1 MNYTGRWK
9 GLISARSLPAKKKR
23 RAAMFDSVYHNL
35 IKIGYTHPL
44 HPTITHLTIGLVM
57 AAFIFLMV
65 GYLSKRDRF
74 FQTARHIFVLTL
86 ATLPITVLLGYMD
99 WQHFY
104 KGAWLLPFQIKFLLA
119 GLLLIFLIVS
129 TLLAFINQSGSG
141 KLVITEIVCLLAVI
155 GLGFFGGELVY
166 GPGGKT
172 TGASIEKT
180 REALANTGNMVFEN
194 NCSACHY
201 IDRTDEKV
209 GPGLK
214 GLFQMGTLP
223 VSGQT
228 ANEESI
234 RKQLATPY
242 KNMPEFKSL
251 SEEEVTALI
260 AFLETI

>member
-1 MNYTGRWK
+1 
-9 GLISARSLPAKKKR
+9 
-23 RAAMFDSVYHNL
+23 MFDSIYHIL
-35 IKIGYTHPL
+35 TKIGYTHPL
-44 HPTITHLTIGLVM
+44 HPTVTHLTIGLVM
-57 AAFIFLMV
+57 GAFIFLIV

-74 FQTARHIFVLTL
+74 FKTARHILVLTL

-104 KGAWLLPFQIKFLLA
+104 KGAWLFLFQIKFLLA

-129 TLLAFINQSGSG
+129 ILLAFVNPSGSG
-141 KLVITEIVCLLAVI
+141 KLIVTQIVCLLAVI

-166 GPGGKT
+166 GPG
-172 TGASIEKT
+172 EKT
-180 REALANTGNMVFEN
+180 SEGLANTGNMVFEN

-201 IDRTDEKV
+201 IESTEEKV

-214 GLFQMGTLP
+214 GLFQMETLP
-223 VSGQT
+223 VSGQ
-228 ANEESI
+228 AVNQENI

-242 KNMPEFKSL
+242 KNMPEFKNL
-251 SEEEVTALI
+251 SEDEVTALI

>member
-1 MNYTGRWK
+1 
-9 GLISARSLPAKKKR
+9 
-23 RAAMFDSVYHNL
+23 MFDSIYHIL
-35 IKIGYTHPL
+35 TKIGYTHPL

-57 AAFIFLMV
+57 GAFIFLMV

-74 FQTARHIFVLTL
+74 FKTARHILVLTL

-104 KGAWLLPFQIKFLLA
+104 KGAWLFLFQIKFLLA

-129 TLLAFINQSGSG
+129 ILLAFVNPSGSG
-141 KLVITEIVCLLAVI
+141 KLIVTQIVCLLAVI

-166 GPGGKT
+166 GPDEK

-180 REALANTGNMVFEN
+180 SEEFAKTGNMVFEN

-201 IDRTDEKV
+201 IDRTEEKV

-214 GLFQMGTLP
+214 GLFQMETLP
-223 VSGQT
+223 VSGQ
-228 ANEESI
+228 AVNQESI
-234 RKQLATPY
+234 RKQLVTPY
-242 KNMPEFKSL
+242 KNMPEFKNL
-251 SEEEVTALI
+251 SEDEITALI